1 MSKDEQKKPIP
12 SRYNWIF
19 KDLGSCDFDILEDK
33 KSIVAMYY
41 ADGLKKL
48 LTMFK
53 YTKIPKTISQRTI
66 ELFIL
71 DGYAKVFRYNGEWYC
86 GVGSMSGVLTSDYL
100 PLSST
105 LTNTY
110 LNYSKTLENVTML
123 NKDKINESNIE
134 NYCFIIPNDDLF
146 FGVNSALSHYARLQT
161 ECDLT
166 IKMILYNMRIP
177 VIAVANDDTT
187 KNAFDNYMEDIKN
200 GNMASALNGTK
211 LFDALKNIPYN
222 NQHLGML
229 KEVIECKQYLKA
241 SFENQIGLNANYNM
255 KRESLNNDE
264 IALNDDN
271 LLPNVDEMK
280 RNRENGFDIINEVS
294 ERLFKE
300 KVFEFDLFS
309 SWKNRKKEIDLEFEK
324 QKTEVKDPEPKTN
337 EEPKSNENEVTENE

>member
-1 MSKDEQKKPIP
+1 MSNEKDKKIK

-19 KDLGSCDFDILEDK
+19 KGIGSCNADILECKND
-33 KSIVAMYY
+33 IVSMYY
-41 ADGLKKL
+41 ADALKKV

-53 YTKIPKTISQRTI
+53 YNKIPKTISPRTI
-66 ELFIL
+66 ELFTL
-71 DGYAKVFRYNGEWYC
+71 DGYAKIFRYKGEWYC

-110 LNYSKTLENVTML
+110 LNYSNTLENVTEL
-123 NKDKINESNIE
+123 NKDEIDENNIE
-134 NYCFIIPNDDLF
+134 KYCFIIPNDDIF
-146 FGVNSALSHYARLQT
+146 YGVNASLSHYATLQA

-177 VIAVANDDTT
+177 TIAVTTDGTT
-187 KNAFDNYMEDIKN
+187 KDSFDVFMKDIAN
-200 GNMASALNGTK
+200 GQTATALNGTK
-211 LFDALKNIPYN
+211 LFEALKGIPYN

-241 SFENQIGLNANYNM
+241 SFENAIGLNANYNM
-255 KRESLNNDE
+255 KRESLNDDE

-280 RNRENGFDIINEVS
+280 RSREQGFELLNYVS
-294 ERLFKE
+294 NKLYKE
-300 KVFEFDLFS
+300 NVIEFDLYS
-309 SWKNRKKEIDLEFEK
+309 SWKNRQKEIEIEFQQQKKETTETGTEEPK
-324 QKTEVKDPEPKTN
+324 ETEVK
-337 EEPKSNENEVTENE
+337 ENE